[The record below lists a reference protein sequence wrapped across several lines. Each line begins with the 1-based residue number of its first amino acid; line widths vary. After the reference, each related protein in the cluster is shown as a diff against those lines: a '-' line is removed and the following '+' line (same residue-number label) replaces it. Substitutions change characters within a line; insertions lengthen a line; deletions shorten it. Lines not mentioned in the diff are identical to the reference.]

1 MIKIFKT
8 NCNFFLFFLL
18 LTSLSSQTMSKNIID
33 VIKED
38 SELSIFYSNL
48 KKTGLDEVLQ
58 KKLPCIYMRSI
69 FSIVQNL
76 LKKICTIV
84 FI

>member
-38 SELSIFYSNL
+38 SELSIF
-48 KKTGLDEVLQ
+48 
-58 KKLPCIYMRSI
+58 
-69 FSIVQNL
+69 
-76 LKKICTIV
+76 
-84 FI
+84 FIQI

>member
-1 MIKIFKT
+1 
-8 NCNFFLFFLL
+8 
-18 LTSLSSQTMSKNIID
+18 MSKNIID

-58 KKLPCIYMRSI
+58 KNYLGNGQFLHLLIR
-69 FSIVQNL
+69 L
-76 LKKICTIV
+76 LKLHQTD
-84 FI
+84 

>member
-1 MIKIFKT
+1 
-8 NCNFFLFFLL
+8 
-18 LTSLSSQTMSKNIID
+18 MSKNIID

-58 KKLPCIYMRSI
+58 KKNSHGNGQFLH
-69 FSIVQNL
+69 L
-76 LKKICTIV
+76 LIRPLKLHQTD
-84 FI
+84 

>member
-58 KKLPCIYMRSI
+58 KNYLGNGQFLHLLIR
-69 FSIVQNL
+69 L
-76 LKKICTIV
+76 LKLHQTD
-84 FI
+84 